1 MYLELNKNPVY
12 VATGGQAFDP
22 ELPTVVF
29 LHGSGM
35 DHRCWALQTRW
46 FAFHGYS
53 VLAPDLPGH
62 SLSGGEA
69 LADIESMAGW
79 LWQLLDQLGVKK
91 ASLVGHSQGG
101 LVALEAAAIQPQRVR
116 SVSMIASAAAIP
128 VNEQL
133 LTMARDNQ
141 PAAVRAMLNWGFG
154 SVYHAGLSAIPG
166 QAPIGIGSRI
176 MNSNPLAVDLQA
188 CNSYTQ
194 GQQRAANLEVPTQL
208 VLAQQDRMTPAK
220 AGRALADTLPDLRS
234 LVELED
240 AGHMLPIEAPQ
251 RCLAALK
258 QFISSLTH

>member
-1 MYLELNKNPVY
+1 MYVEMNNARVY
-12 VATGGQAFDP
+12 VSTGGQAFAP
-22 ELPTVVF
+22 ALPTVVF

-69 LADIESMAGW
+69 LGDIESMAAW
-79 LWQLLDQLGVKK
+79 VWQLLDSLGVGQ

-101 LVALEAAAIQPQRVR
+101 LVALEAAALEPQRVT
-116 SVSMIASAAAIP
+116 SISMIASAASIP

-133 LTMARDNQ
+133 LAMARDNK

-154 SVYHAGLSAIPG
+154 PLYHAGLSAIPG

-176 MNSNPLAVDLQA
+176 MNRNPLAIDLQA
-188 CNSYTQ
+188 CNSYTR
-194 GQQRAANLEVPTQL
+194 GQQRAAKLDIPAQL
-208 VLAQQDRMTPAK
+208 VLAGQDRMTPAK
-220 AGRALADTLPDLRS
+220 AGRALAETLPDLRS
-234 LVELED
+234 LVELDD
-240 AGHMLPIEAPQ
+240 AGHMLPIEAPR

-258 QFISSLTH
+258 QFISSLTP